1 MELISKKQKVKKER
15 LDVLV
20 ANLGL
25 AKSRTEAQNLI
36 REGKIFVNNQKEDK
50 PGTIIK
56 EDSIVELR
64 GEKQKYVS
72 RGGYKLEKAIN
83 IWNLNLND
91 KVCMDIGSSTGGFT
105 DCMLQNGARKVY
117 SIDVGTGQLDWS
129 LRNNKNVV
137 VLEQTNARYID
148 RNTVNNDKIDF
159 VSMDVSF
166 ISITKILPAI
176 YSIIDKDT
184 IFISLL
190 KPQFEADKDD
200 VEKGGV
206 IKNKKLH
213 EIIISNVINY
223 VRTSKFDIINL
234 DYSPIKGPSG
244 NIEYLL
250 YLKKSDTEGVAF
262 HSSDD
267 AKITEHIE
275 SVVEASHKE
284 LDV

>member
-50 PGTIIK
+50 PGTTIK
-56 EDSIVELR
+56 GDSIVELR

-83 IWNLNLND
+83 IWNLDLND

-148 RNTVNNDKIDF
+148 KNTVNNDKIDF

-262 HSSDD
+262 YSSDD
-267 AKITEHIE
+267 AKITEHIK